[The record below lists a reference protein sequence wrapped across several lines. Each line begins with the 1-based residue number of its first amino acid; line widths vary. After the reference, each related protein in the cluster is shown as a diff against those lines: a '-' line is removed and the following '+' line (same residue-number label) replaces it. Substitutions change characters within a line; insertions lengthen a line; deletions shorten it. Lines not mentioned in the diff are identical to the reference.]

1 MSSTFGG
8 YSTVKVGFIPP
19 VKLRKALDGNTVRLS
34 ARELA
39 GDRVMIVS
47 NNNAKAIKAAQTKGK
62 GLSTNFT
69 SGEAAKD
76 LEYHDKLGGALN
88 GGSLWSW
95 LKDKALPWV
104 RKNWDVIKPL
114 ASRVADVAVPA
125 AATAFGQPTAAIPAR
140 AALQQLTGV
149 GMGKGSQAMK
159 DKMAAVR
166 AKRGL
171 KAGSFR
177 MP

>member
-19 VKLRKALDGNTVRLS
+19 AKLRKALDGNTVRLS

-69 SGEAAKD
+69 TGEAAKD
-76 LEYHDKLGGALN
+76 LEYHDSRGGALN

-95 LKDKALPWV
+95 LKNKALPWV
-104 RKNWDVIKPL
+104 KKNWDVIKPVV
-114 ASRVADVAVPA
+114 SRVADAAIPA
-125 AATAFGQPTAAIPAR
+125 IATAFGQPQLAIPAR
-140 AALQQLTGV
+140 AALKEDTI
-149 GMGKGSQAMK
+149 
-159 DKMAAVR
+159 
-166 AKRGL
+166 
-171 KAGSFR
+171 
-177 MP
+177 